1 MRESI
6 MNGRSYIQRC
16 SHLLNIQDISRV
28 FDVSQGS
35 EYVRGISLLLSE
47 IFQQMIFRQ
56 SPPLFFYQK
65 PFTNICKTQSS
76 AKPEYRHVV
85 S

>member
-28 FDVSQGS
+28 FDVCQGA
-35 EYVRGISLLLSE
+35 EYVRGIPLLLSE
-47 IFQQMIFRQ
+47 IFQQMIFR
-56 SPPLFFYQK
+56 
-65 PFTNICKTQSS
+65 
-76 AKPEYRHVV
+76 
-85 S
+85 